1 MTCRHSS
8 CVLDAG
14 KVLQVQ
20 YKCHRQTNFL
30 CFLNSDFK
38 MPHESKHGFPQFCYR
53 TVIFPQEILG
63 WNKDGYL
70 QWLKLYVRDFILLL
84 LKSILE
90 NAQVTKLSS
99 YTSMIIHIYIYVLC
113 FYLRDCIVILTHT
126 HAGVMQMV
134 FSSSRILKHKLVNKQ
149 KPSWFLKQ
157 KVLPNNLE

>member
-70 QWLKLYVRDFILLL
+70 QWLKLYVRYFILLL

-99 YTSMIIHIYIYVLC
+99 YTSMIIHIYICALFLSKGLYSHIDTHRHTPMQGSYKWY
-113 FYLRDCIVILTHT
+113 FYL
-126 HAGVMQMV
+126 
-134 FSSSRILKHKLVNKQ
+134 
-149 KPSWFLKQ
+149 
-157 KVLPNNLE
+157 LEY